1 MYRRSWLL
9 RMILLLSAATL
20 ISIII
25 AYAGCLKIT
34 HSFGRKESTVLSDS
48 QSIDLW
54 NRYRSPVSANS
65 LMGFAGKNFLSDA
78 KSVQTYT
85 GHSWIEERELGWPI
99 RFIRGDAYYPDMLQG
114 KDQIQLHG
122 AVILDSIDYQL
133 IPYNVLWFR
142 FILNIAIHSLWI
154 ATVSTI
160 IRRTPRRLRKEYK
173 FCPQCDYDLRGNRD
187 SGCSEC
193 GWGREEVKA

>member
-1 MYRRSWLL
+1 
-9 RMILLLSAATL
+9 MILLLSAATL
-20 ISIII
+20 INICL
-25 AYAGCLKIT
+25 AFAGCLKIT

-65 LMGFAGKNFLSDA
+65 LIGFAGKSLLSDN
-78 KSVQTYT
+78 KNVGTFT
-85 GHSWIEERELGWPI
+85 GPFQVRELEVGWPI
-99 RFIRGDAYYPDMLQG
+99 RFVRGAGIYPDMLQG
-114 KDQIQLHG
+114 KDQIQLYG

-142 FILNIAIHSLWI
+142 FILNIAIHSLGI
-154 ATVSTI
+154 AIVSTI

-193 GWGREEVKA
+193 GWKRDEVKA